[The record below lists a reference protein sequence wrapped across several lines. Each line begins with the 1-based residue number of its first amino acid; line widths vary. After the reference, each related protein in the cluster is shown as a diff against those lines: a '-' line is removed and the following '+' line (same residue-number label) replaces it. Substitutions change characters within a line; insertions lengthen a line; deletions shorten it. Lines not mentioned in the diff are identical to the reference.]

1 MKIHEFGI
9 KKRKLE
15 IEIIGNMEKYLKF
28 KMMTKWKIIAKL
40 MTIENPYKCENDDTD
55 LRNHEEK

>member
-1 MKIHEFGI
+1 MKIHEFGV

-40 MTIENPYKCENDDTD
+40 MTIEN
-55 LRNHEEK
+55 H